1 MSKDCITIEFVAVE
15 KPRGRVVTSDTD
27 GSLKIVYEML
37 QQELDAWIEKGIE
50 EHLKKEG
57 EHEQV

>member
-1 MSKDCITIEFVAVE
+1 MSKDSITIEFVAVE
-15 KPRGRVVTSDTD
+15 KPRGRVVTADSD

-50 EHLKKEG
+50 EHLNHVG
-57 EHEQV
+57 NEQV